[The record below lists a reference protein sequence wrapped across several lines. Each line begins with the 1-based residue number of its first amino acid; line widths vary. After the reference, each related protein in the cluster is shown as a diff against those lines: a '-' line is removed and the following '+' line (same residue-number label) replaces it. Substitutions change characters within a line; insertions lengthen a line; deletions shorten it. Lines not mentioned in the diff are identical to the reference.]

1 MYINIWFV
9 GPTNCFTK
17 IARPL
22 YSTKLRCYFHST
34 DKALMHI
41 KLKWIGGTAE
51 QKRPPVCS
59 TSLPFSQ
66 CPWSIFVF
74 VSPLTN
80 SKRAQFFYSLLSQIH
95 SFHKAS
101 GLSHDGRQ
109 TDKYKIRILFLITVH
124 KITRLSLPFTLL
136 SRLFIY
142 VYSNKRRITKDMHL
156 PNTSNYDYIST
167 SRTMPT
173 LVKVSFYSRAS
184 LCDELSMEM
193 MLSD

>member
-1 MYINIWFV
+1 MAQLS
-9 GPTNCFTK
+9 K
-17 IARPL
+17 
-22 YSTKLRCYFHST
+22 KDLRCVPLHFHSVS
-34 DKALMHI
+34 AP
-41 KLKWIGGTAE
+41 GA
-51 QKRPPVCS
+51 
-59 TSLPFSQ
+59 SLYLLV
-66 CPWSIFVF
+66 PW
-74 VSPLTN
+74 PTPN
-80 SKRAQFFYSLLSQIH
+80 AQFFYSLLSQIH

>member
-1 MYINIWFV
+1 MYINIWFI

-17 IARPL
+17 TARPL
-22 YSTKLRCYFHST
+22 YDMKLRCYFHST
-34 DKALMHI
+34 EKELMHI

-59 TSLPFSQ
+59 TSLPVSQ

-80 SKRAQFFYSLLSQIH
+80 SKCTV
-95 SFHKAS
+95 SFLQPPLKF
-101 GLSHDGRQ
+101 
-109 TDKYKIRILFLITVH
+109 I
-124 KITRLSLPFTLL
+124 PFTRQVACLMMAGKQISTKYVSYFLL
-136 SRLFIY
+136 PYTKLLVSHFPLFCLVDFLFMYI
-142 VYSNKRRITKDMHL
+142 VIKRITKDTHL

-167 SRTMPT
+167 SRTMQT
-173 LVKVSFYSRAS
+173 LVRVSFYSRAS